1 MRVSV
6 IIPVL
11 NGADRLGQAVA
22 SVRRQLCTGDEI
34 IIVDDGSTDDTPA
47 VIADFGAAVLSF
59 RQDNA
64 GPATARNRGLREATG
79 DVIAF
84 IDHDDLWAPG
94 RQTAMLA
101 ALRADPTADIVVGKV
116 QTVVDSGTAQLS
128 PDDRRS
134 AIIHQPW
141 LLQTLLIRRIVFDR
155 IGHFDERLRHASDA
169 DWMMRARDT
178 GVRIVE
184 IDDLVAI
191 YHLHSTNMSR
201 NVAVSRDFLLQAL
214 KAALD
219 RRRSAAAKA

>member
-116 QTVVDSGTAQLS
+116 QTVVDSGTAQ
-128 PDDRRS
+128 PIAGNPRFAAGHR
-134 AIIHQPW
+134 PW
-141 LLQTLLIRRIVFDR
+141 LLPALLVRRVVFDR
-155 IGHFDERLRHASDA
+155 IGGFDERLRHAEDA
-169 DWMMRARDT
+169 DWLMRAREAGT
-178 GVRIVE
+178 RFLQ
-184 IDDLVAI
+184 IDQVTN
-191 YHLHSTNMSR
+191 YNRLHSTNMSR
-201 NVAVSRDFLLQAL
+201 NVAASRDFLLQAL

-219 RRRSAAAKA
+219 RRRHQG